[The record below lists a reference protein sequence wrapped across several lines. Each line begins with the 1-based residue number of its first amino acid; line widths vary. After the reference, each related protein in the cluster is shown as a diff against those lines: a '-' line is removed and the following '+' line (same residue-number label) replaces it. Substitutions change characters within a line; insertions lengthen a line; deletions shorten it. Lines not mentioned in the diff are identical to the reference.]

1 MVRHAAPLVLLGGNT
16 TGVTKRA
23 ERARSALLVAQ
34 IACSSLLLC
43 VAGLAFHSFVRVTKI
58 DIGFSPQGLWQ
69 FSIPSLQ
76 TGLSDAEFQ
85 AARTAR
91 RQEIDDAVQSLIA
104 LPGVVA
110 AGASATPLLTGRDGW
125 GPLYIAGEK
134 TPLKL
139 EPLAR
144 MVTPGFLHAV
154 SPSLRSGRLPNA
166 AVATRTTGE
175 FVVNQAFVRAVQAW
189 PEVLTRDISV
199 FNFRGPVVGVID
211 DVTVVPGVPVQPQV
225 FAPLTRG
232 TPTSLLVRAS
242 SDASIRPALEGVLT
256 RFWGPS
262 AASRLTPVSDH
273 VAQLTAPWRAR
284 TVLLGM
290 IAVLC
295 VPLVVTGITGALFA
309 AVRARSREIALR
321 MALGAE
327 ARTVHRTIVR
337 RAMRLAVTGVAAGL
351 AGGVA
356 AGYLMANQLFGIR
369 PADAATLMGV
379 ASVVLTVAWL
389 SALLPARLAARIAP
403 AEALKDR

>member
-1 MVRHAAPLVLLGGNT
+1 
-16 TGVTKRA
+16 
-23 ERARSALLVAQ
+23 
-34 IACSSLLLC
+34 
-43 VAGLAFHSFVRVTKI
+43 
-58 DIGFSPQGLWQ
+58 
-69 FSIPSLQ
+69 
-76 TGLSDAEFQ
+76 
-85 AARTAR
+85 
-91 RQEIDDAVQSLIA
+91 
-104 LPGVVA
+104 
-110 AGASATPLLTGRDGW
+110 
-125 GPLYIAGEK
+125 
-134 TPLKL
+134 
-139 EPLAR
+139 
-144 MVTPGFLHAV
+144 
-154 SPSLRSGRLPNA
+154 
-166 AVATRTTGE
+166 
-175 FVVNQAFVRAVQAW
+175 
-189 PEVLTRDISV
+189 
-199 FNFRGPVVGVID
+199 
-211 DVTVVPGVPVQPQV
+211 
-225 FAPLTRG
+225 
-232 TPTSLLVRAS
+232 
-242 SDASIRPALEGVLT
+242 
-256 RFWGPS
+256 
-262 AASRLTPVSDH
+262 VSDD